1 MERRMS
7 EALLSEDGAPVT
19 PLFRMSTAMKHVL
32 AIDQGTTGTTALVI
46 ASDGRIVGRGYQ
58 EITQHYPQPGWV
70 EHDAEEILERTL
82 LAAREAIA
90 ASGVSPDVI
99 GITNQRE
106 TIVVWHRDTG
116 KPLARAIVWQDRRTT
131 DRCAELNSRRSF
143 IAERTGLR
151 PDPYFSATKI
161 EWLLK
166 KPEIAFVA
174 RNGRLLAGTIDTWLI
189 WKLTGGR
196 VHATDPTN
204 ASRTL
209 LFDINRLKWSRELC
223 DIFKIP
229 MEILPE
235 VRPSAGDFGKT
246 VTSFFGKSIP
256 ITGVAGDQ
264 QAALFGQGCF
274 VAGQAK
280 NTYGTG
286 AFLLLN
292 TGSEVPR
299 AGEGLLA
306 TVACDA
312 QGGAAYA
319 LEASIFVAGAAIQW
333 LRDGL
338 GILYNAAES
347 ERLAASLESN
357 DGVYFVPALVGL
369 GAPNWEPRARGTML
383 GLTRGTTRAHL
394 ARAALEAMAYGS
406 AEMLAVMAKRGKVKF
421 ESMRVDGGASANN
434 WLLQFQADILG
445 IPVERPDM
453 VETTALGAAGLAGI
467 AGGVWSDAAEFI
479 GTRQFTRFTPAMPR
493 ESADG
498 LMAGWQ
504 RAVRAV
510 LVWARDPGDAGA
522 AKKKKRPGSA
532 KKAASKKR
540 ASAKGKVTGKGKGKV
555 SGKAKA
561 MGKSKANV
569 KGKGKA
575 GARSGR
581 K

>member
-1 MERRMS
+1 MSSGLPGNTESHPLSGEGLVSAGAGVVKPFRRVD
-7 EALLSEDGAPVT
+7 AAT
-19 PLFRMSTAMKHVL
+19 KHVL

-46 ASDGRIVGRGYQ
+46 AADGRVAGRGYQ

-90 ASGVSPDVI
+90 ASGVRPDVL

-106 TIVVWHRDTG
+106 TIVLWHRDTG

-131 DRCAELNSRRSF
+131 ERCAQLRGKTSF
-143 IAERTGLR
+143 IAQRTGLR

-161 EWLLK
+161 EWLLR

-209 LFDINRLKWSRELC
+209 LFDITRLRWSRELC
-223 DIFKIP
+223 DLFSIP

-246 VTSFFGKSIP
+246 STSFFGKSLP

-264 QAALFGQGCF
+264 QAALFGQGCCD
-274 VAGQAK
+274 AGQAK

-292 TGSEVPR
+292 TGKKMPR
-299 AGEGLLA
+299 PGEGLLA
-306 TVACDA
+306 TVACDEK
-312 QGGAAYA
+312 GGPAYA
-319 LEASIFVAGAAIQW
+319 LEASIFVAGAALQW

-338 GILYNAAES
+338 GILFNAAES
-347 ERLAASLESN
+347 ERLAGSLDSN
-357 DGVYFVPALVGL
+357 GGVYFVPALSGL
-369 GAPNWEPRARGTML
+369 GAPNWEPKARGTIV
-383 GLTRGTTRAHL
+383 GITGGTTRAHF
-394 ARAALEAMAYGS
+394 ARAALEAMAYGT
-406 AEMLAVMAKRGKVKF
+406 AEMLGAMSKRGRVRF
-421 ESMRVDGGASANN
+421 ESLRVDGGASANN
-434 WLLQFQADILG
+434 WLLQFQADVLG

-453 VETTALGAAGLAGI
+453 IETTALGAAGLAGI
-467 AGGVWSDAAEFI
+467 GGGVWRDAAEFV
-479 GTRQFTRFTPAMPR
+479 GTRQFTRFTPAIER
-493 ESADG
+493 QAAQA
-498 LMAGWQ
+498 LVTGWQ
-504 RAVRAV
+504 RTVRTA
-510 LVWARDPGDAGA
+510 LTWARDKGDDVSPTQ
-522 AKKKKRPGSA
+522 KRPKSA
-532 KKAASKKR
+532 GKTATTSKR
-540 ASAKGKVTGKGKGKV
+540 I
-555 SGKAKA
+555 
-561 MGKSKANV
+561 KSKASNRATS
-569 KGKGKA
+569 KSTRR
-575 GARSGR
+575 RS

>member
-1 MERRMS
+1 VS
-7 EALLSEDGAPVT
+7 EALLSEDGGVVMPFRRYDPV
-19 PLFRMSTAMKHVL
+19 PMKHVL

-46 ASDGRIVGRGYQ
+46 AADGRIAGRGYQ

-70 EHDAEEILERTL
+70 EHDADEILERTL
-82 LAAREAIA
+82 LAARDAIA
-90 ASGVSPDVI
+90 VSGVRPDVI

-106 TIVVWHRDTG
+106 TIVLWHRDTG

-131 DRCAELNSRRSF
+131 ERCAELKSKTTF

-174 RNGRLLAGTIDTWLI
+174 RNGRLLAGTIDSWLI

-209 LFDINRLKWSRELC
+209 LFDINRLRWSKELC
-223 DIFKIP
+223 DLFKIP
-229 MEILPE
+229 IEILPE

-246 VTSFFGKSIP
+246 VTSFFGKSLP

-264 QAALFGQGCF
+264 QAALFGQGCCG
-274 VAGQAK
+274 AGQAK

-292 TGSEVPR
+292 TGDQVPK

-312 QGGAAYA
+312 KGGAAYA
-319 LEASIFVAGAAIQW
+319 LEASIFVAGAAVQW

-338 GILYNAAES
+338 GILFSAAES
-347 ERLAASLESN
+347 ERLARSLDSN

-369 GAPNWEPRARGTML
+369 GAPNWEPKARGTL
-383 GLTRGTTRAHL
+383 VGLTRGTNRAHF
-394 ARAALEAMAYGS
+394 ARAALEAMAYGT

-421 ESMRVDGGASANN
+421 ESLRVDGGASANN
-434 WLLQFQADILG
+434 WLLQFQSDVLG

-453 VETTALGAAGLAGI
+453 IETTALGAAGLAGI
-467 AGGVWSDAAEFI
+467 AGGVWNDAAEFI
-479 GTRQFTRFTPAMPR
+479 GTRQFTRFTPTMSNEA
-493 ESADG
+493 ADE
-498 LMAGWQ
+498 LKAGWE
-504 RAVRAV
+504 RAVRAT
-510 LVWARDPGDAGA
+510 LSWARDQSGSAGA
-522 AKKKKRPGSA
+522 RKKSKKKKSSSPA
-532 KKAASKKR
+532 AQKPAKKKAASPRR
-540 ASAKGKVTGKGKGKV
+540 AK
-555 SGKAKA
+555 
-561 MGKSKANV
+561 
-569 KGKGKA
+569 
-575 GARSGR
+575 
-581 K
+581 

>member
-1 MERRMS
+1 
-7 EALLSEDGAPVT
+7 
-19 PLFRMSTAMKHVL
+19 MKHVL

-46 ASDGRIVGRGYQ
+46 ASDGRVAGRGYQ

-70 EHDAEEILERTL
+70 EHDPEEILERTL
-82 LAAREAIA
+82 LAARDAIA
-90 ASGVSPDVI
+90 VSGVKPDVI

-106 TIVVWHRDTG
+106 TVVVWHRDTG

-131 DRCAELNSRRSF
+131 ERCAELKSQSSW

-209 LFDINRLKWSRELC
+209 LFDINRLKWSKELC
-223 DIFKIP
+223 DLFKVP

-235 VRPSAGDFGKT
+235 VRPSASDFGRT
-246 VTSFFGKSIP
+246 TTAFFGKSLP

-264 QAALFGQGCF
+264 QAALFGQGCCG
-274 VAGQAK
+274 AGQAK

-286 AFLLLN
+286 VFLLLN
-292 TGSEVPR
+292 TGSEVPQP
-299 AGEGLLA
+299 AEGLLA
-306 TVACDA
+306 TVACDEK
-312 QGGAAYA
+312 GGAAYA

-338 GILYNAAES
+338 GILFSAAES
-347 ERLAASLESN
+347 ERLARSIESN

-369 GAPNWEPRARGTML
+369 GAPNWEPKARGTFF
-383 GLTRGTTRAHL
+383 GLTRGSNRAHL

-406 AEMLAVMAKRGKVKF
+406 AEMLAVMAKRAKVSF
-421 ESMRVDGGASANN
+421 QSLRVDGGASANN
-434 WLLQFQADILG
+434 WLLQFQSDILG

-453 VETTALGAAGLAGI
+453 IETTALGAAGLAGI
-467 AGGVWSDAAEFI
+467 AGGVWQDASEFI
-479 GTRQFTRFTPAMPR
+479 GTRKFTRFTPAMPK
-493 ESADG
+493 EAADE
-498 LMAGWQ
+498 LIAGWA
-504 RAVRAV
+504 RAVRAT
-510 LVWARDPGDAGA
+510 LFWARDKGDAVGA
-522 AKKKKRPGSA
+522 RKKKKRASSPSRKKSSA
-532 KKAASKKR
+532 RKTAGKKTTSSRKKR
-540 ASAKGKVTGKGKGKV
+540 K
-555 SGKAKA
+555 
-561 MGKSKANV
+561 
-569 KGKGKA
+569 
-575 GARSGR
+575 
-581 K
+581 

>member
-1 MERRMS
+1 MS
-7 EALLSEDGAPVT
+7 EALLSEDGGVVMPFRRYDPVPT
-19 PLFRMSTAMKHVL
+19 KHVL

-46 ASDGRIVGRGYQ
+46 AADGRIAGRGYQ

-70 EHDAEEILERTL
+70 EHDADEILERTL
-82 LAAREAIA
+82 LAARDAIA
-90 ASGVSPDVI
+90 ASGVRPDVM

-106 TIVVWHRDTG
+106 TIVLWHRDTG

-131 DRCAELNSRRSF
+131 ERCAELKNKTTF

-174 RNGRLLAGTIDTWLI
+174 RNGRLLAGTIDSWLI

-209 LFDINRLKWSRELC
+209 LFDINRLRWSKELC
-223 DIFKIP
+223 DLFKIP
-229 MEILPE
+229 IEILPE

-246 VTSFFGKSIP
+246 VTSFFGKSLP

-264 QAALFGQGCF
+264 QAALFGQGCCG
-274 VAGQAK
+274 AGQAK

-292 TGSEVPR
+292 TGDQVPK

-312 QGGAAYA
+312 KGGAAYA

-338 GILYNAAES
+338 GILFSAAES
-347 ERLAASLESN
+347 ERLARSLDSN

-369 GAPNWEPRARGTML
+369 GAPNWEPKARGTL
-383 GLTRGTTRAHL
+383 VGLTRGTNRAHF
-394 ARAALEAMAYGS
+394 ARAALEAMAYGT

-421 ESMRVDGGASANN
+421 ESLRVDGGASANN
-434 WLLQFQADILG
+434 WLLQFQSDVLG

-453 VETTALGAAGLAGI
+453 IETTALGAAGLAGI
-467 AGGVWSDAAEFI
+467 AGGVWNDAAEFI
-479 GTRQFTRFTPAMPR
+479 GTRQFTRFTPTMSSEA
-493 ESADG
+493 ADE
-498 LMAGWQ
+498 LKAGWE
-504 RAVRAV
+504 RAVRAT
-510 LVWARDPGDAGA
+510 LSWARDQSGSTGA
-522 AKKKKRPGSA
+522 RKKAKKKKSVSPA
-532 KKAASKKR
+532 PAKPAKKKAASRRRPK
-540 ASAKGKVTGKGKGKV
+540 
-555 SGKAKA
+555 
-561 MGKSKANV
+561 
-569 KGKGKA
+569 
-575 GARSGR
+575 
-581 K
+581 

>member
-1 MERRMS
+1 MN
-7 EALLSEDGAPVT
+7 EALLSEDEGVVT
-19 PLFRMSTAMKHVL
+19 PFRRLDSAMKYVL

-46 ASDGRIVGRGYQ
+46 GADGRVAGRGYQ

-70 EHDAEEILERTL
+70 EHDADEILERTL
-82 LAAREAIA
+82 LAARDAIA
-90 ASGVSPDVI
+90 ASGVKPDVI

-106 TIVVWHRDTG
+106 TVVVWHRDTG
-116 KPLARAIVWQDRRTT
+116 KPLHRAIVWQDRRTT
-131 DRCAELNSRRSF
+131 ERCAELRSHSSW

-174 RNGRLLAGTIDTWLI
+174 RNGRLLAGTIDSWLI

-209 LFDINRLKWSRELC
+209 LFDINHLRWTKELC
-223 DIFKIP
+223 ALFKVPI
-229 MEILPE
+229 EILPE
-235 VRPSAGDFGKT
+235 VRPSAGDFGRT
-246 VTSFFGKSIP
+246 LTSFFGRSLP

-264 QAALFGQGCF
+264 QAALFGQGCCG
-274 VAGQAK
+274 AGQAK

-312 QGGAAYA
+312 TGGAAYA

-338 GILYNAAES
+338 GILYSAAES
-347 ERLAASLESN
+347 ERLAQSLVSN
-357 DGVYFVPALVGL
+357 EGVYFVPALVGL
-369 GAPNWEPRARGTML
+369 GAPNWEPKARGMIV
-383 GLTRGTTRAHL
+383 GLTRGTNRAHL
-394 ARAALEAMAYGS
+394 ARAALESMAYGS
-406 AEMLAVMAKRGKVKF
+406 AEMLAVMAKRAKVRF
-421 ESMRVDGGASANN
+421 ESLRVDGGASANN
-434 WLLQFQADILG
+434 WLLQFQSDILG

-453 VETTALGAAGLAGI
+453 IETTALGAAGLAGI
-467 AGGVWSDAAEFI
+467 AGGVWRDAAEFI
-479 GTRQFTRFTPAMPR
+479 GKWQFTRFMPVMPK
-493 ESADG
+493 ESADQ
-498 LMAGWQ
+498 LMGEWQ
-504 RAVRAV
+504 RAVRAA
-510 LVWARDPGDAGA
+510 LFWARDKGEGVEG
-522 AKKKKRPGSA
+522 KKRGP
-532 KKAASKKR
+532 SKKR
-540 ASAKGKVTGKGKGKV
+540 AAKRSAPRKGASAVGKARRSAPKSTSK
-555 SGKAKA
+555 KAKA
-561 MGKSKANV
+561 SK
-569 KGKGKA
+569 
-575 GARSGR
+575 GR
-581 K
+581 KK

>member
-1 MERRMS
+1 MS
-7 EALLSEDGAPVT
+7 EALLSEDGKVFPT
-19 PLFRMSTAMKHVL
+19 LGRIDPSMKHVL
-32 AIDQGTTGTTALVI
+32 AIDQGTSGTTALVI
-46 ASDGRIVGRGYQ
+46 AADGRIAGRGYQ

-82 LAAREAIA
+82 RAARDAIG
-90 ASGVSPDVI
+90 ASGVRPDVI

-106 TIVVWHRDTG
+106 TIVLWHRDTG

-131 DRCAELNSRRSF
+131 ERCAELKGKANM

-166 KPEIAFVA
+166 KPEIQFVA
-174 RNGRLLAGTIDTWLI
+174 RNGRLLAGTIDSWLI

-209 LFDINRLKWSRELC
+209 LFDINRLRWSKELC
-223 DIFKIP
+223 DLFTIP
-229 MEILPE
+229 IEILPE
-235 VRPSAGDFGKT
+235 VRPSSGDFGKT
-246 VTSFFGKSIP
+246 VTSFFGKSLP

-264 QAALFGQGCF
+264 QAALFGQGCCG
-274 VAGQAK
+274 AGQAK

-292 TGSEVPR
+292 TGQTVPK

-306 TVACDA
+306 TVACDEK
-312 QGGAAYA
+312 GGAAYA

-338 GILYNAAES
+338 GILFNASES
-347 ERLAASLESN
+347 ERLARSLDSN

-369 GAPNWEPRARGTML
+369 GAPNWEPRARGTIV
-383 GLTRGTTRAHL
+383 GLTRGTNRAHL

-406 AEMLAVMAKRGKVKF
+406 AEMLSVMAKRGKVKF
-421 ESMRVDGGASANN
+421 EALRVDGGASANN
-434 WLLQFQADILG
+434 WLLQFQSDILG

-453 VETTALGAAGLAGI
+453 IETTALGAAGLAGI
-467 AGGVWSDAAEFI
+467 AGGVWRDSAEFI
-479 GTRQFTRFTPAMPR
+479 GTRQFTRFTPAMPK
-493 ESADG
+493 ESADE

-504 RAVRAV
+504 RAVRGA
-510 LVWARDPGDAGA
+510 LVWARDKGDAAGTRKTKRKSAGRKGA
-522 AKKKKRPGSA
+522 AGAKPARTGAKSA
-532 KKAASKKR
+532 PAKSGTTSRRR
-540 ASAKGKVTGKGKGKV
+540 A
-555 SGKAKA
+555 
-561 MGKSKANV
+561 
-569 KGKGKA
+569 
-575 GARSGR
+575 R
-581 K
+581 

>member
-1 MERRMS
+1 LSNDAGNARDLSGEGVVPAGAGAVKPFRR
-7 EALLSEDGAPVT
+7 ADP
-19 PLFRMSTAMKHVL
+19 AMKHVL

-46 ASDGRIVGRGYQ
+46 SADGRVVGAGYQ

-82 LAAREAIA
+82 AAAREAISV
-90 ASGVSPDVI
+90 SGVRPDVL

-106 TIVVWHRDTG
+106 TIVLWHRDTG

-131 DRCAELNSRRSF
+131 QRCEQLRNKTSF
-143 IAERTGLR
+143 IAQRTGLR

-189 WKLTGGR
+189 WKLTSGR

-209 LFDINRLKWSRELC
+209 LFDINRLRWSKELC
-223 DIFKIP
+223 ELFGVP

-246 VTSFFGKSIP
+246 TTSFFGKALP

-264 QAALFGQGCF
+264 QAALFGQGCWA
-274 VAGQAK
+274 AGQAK

-292 TGSEVPR
+292 TGKKVPR
-299 AGEGLLA
+299 PGEGLLA
-306 TVACDA
+306 TVACDEK
-312 QGGAAYA
+312 GGAAYA
-319 LEASIFVAGAAIQW
+319 LEASIFIAGAALQW

-338 GILYNAAES
+338 GVLFNAAES
-347 ERLAASLESN
+347 ERLARALESN

-369 GAPNWEPRARGTML
+369 GAPNWEPKARGTIV
-383 GLTRGTTRAHL
+383 GLTSRTTRGHL

-406 AEMLAVMAKRGKVKF
+406 AEMLAAMAKRGRVKF
-421 ESMRVDGGASANN
+421 QSLRVDGGATANN
-434 WLLQFQADILG
+434 WLLQFQADVLG

-453 VETTALGAAGLAGI
+453 IETTALGAAGLAGI
-467 AGGVWSDAAEFI
+467 GGGVWKDAAEFI
-479 GTRQFTRFTPAMPR
+479 GTRQFTRFTPAMDK
-493 ESADG
+493 EAADD
-498 LMAGWQ
+498 LVMGWQ
-504 RAVRAV
+504 RAVRTT
-510 LVWARDPGDAGA
+510 LTWARDRGDDARP
-522 AKKKKRPGSA
+522 AKKKKR
-532 KKAASKKR
+532 AATKSTAPR
-540 ASAKGKVTGKGKGKV
+540 
-555 SGKAKA
+555 
-561 MGKSKANV
+561 KSKPPR
-569 KGKGKA
+569 G
-575 GARSGR
+575 RS

>member
-1 MERRMS
+1 MN
-7 EALLSEDGAPVT
+7 EALLSEDGSPQA

-46 ASDGRIVGRGYQ
+46 AADGRIVGRGYQ

-70 EHDAEEILERTL
+70 EHDADEILERTL
-82 LAAREAIA
+82 LATREAIA
-90 ASGVSPDVI
+90 ASGVRPDVI

-106 TIVVWHRDTG
+106 TIVLWHRDTG

-131 DRCAELNSRRSF
+131 ERCAELKNKTTF

-166 KPEIAFVA
+166 KPEIQFVA

-189 WKLTGGR
+189 WKLTGGK

-209 LFDINRLKWSRELC
+209 LYDINRLRWSRELC

-246 VTSFFGKSIP
+246 VTSFFGKAIP
-256 ITGVAGDQ
+256 IMGVAGDQ

-292 TGSEVPR
+292 TGSEAPR

-312 QGGAAYA
+312 KGGAAYA

-338 GILYNAAES
+338 GILQNASES
-347 ERLAASLESN
+347 ERLARSLESN

-369 GAPNWEPRARGTML
+369 GAPNWEPRARGTIV
-383 GLTRGTTRAHL
+383 GLTRGTSRAHF

-406 AEMLAVMAKRGKVKF
+406 AEMLTVMAKRSKVKF
-421 ESMRVDGGASANN
+421 ESLRVDGGASANG
-434 WLLQFQADILG
+434 WLLQFQSDILG

-453 VETTALGAAGLAGI
+453 IETTALGAAGLAGI

-479 GTRQFTRFTPAMPR
+479 GTRQFTRFTPAMSR
-493 ESADG
+493 ESATA
-498 LMAGWQ
+498 MTAGWR
-504 RAVRAV
+504 RAVRSA
-510 LVWARDPGDAGA
+510 LVWARDPGDEGTVKKPA
-522 AKKKKRPGSA
+522 AKRAGSA
-532 KKAASKKR
+532 GKKGTRAKAS
-540 ASAKGKVTGKGKGKV
+540 SAKGKAKGAKGKK
-555 SGKAKA
+555 KP
-561 MGKSKANV
+561 
-569 KGKGKA
+569 
-575 GARSGR
+575 AR
-581 K
+581 

>member
-1 MERRMS
+1 MS
-7 EALLSEDGAPVT
+7 EALLSEDGSVYFPS
-19 PLFRMSTAMKHVL
+19 RRIDSQMKHVL
-32 AIDQGTTGTTALVI
+32 SIDQGTTGTTALVI
-46 ASDGRIVGRGYQ
+46 AADGRVAGRGYQ

-82 LAAREAIA
+82 LAARDAIA
-90 ASGVSPDVI
+90 MSGVKPDVI

-106 TIVVWHRDTG
+106 TIVLWHRDTG
-116 KPLARAIVWQDRRTT
+116 QPLARAIVWQDRRTT
-131 DRCAELNSRRSF
+131 DRCAELKGKASM

-174 RNGRLLAGTIDTWLI
+174 RNGRLMAGTMDSWLI

-209 LFDINRLKWSRELC
+209 LFDINRLRWSKELC
-223 DIFKIP
+223 DLFKIP
-229 MEILPE
+229 IEILPE

-274 VAGQAK
+274 NAGQAK

-292 TGSEVPR
+292 TGDKAPK

-312 QGGAAYA
+312 RGGAAYA
-319 LEASIFVAGAAIQW
+319 LEASIFVAGAAVQW

-338 GILYNAAES
+338 GILFNAAES
-347 ERLAASLESN
+347 ERLARSLDSN

-369 GAPNWEPRARGTML
+369 GAPNWEPRARGTIV
-383 GLTRGTTRAHL
+383 GLTRGTGRAHF

-406 AEMLAVMAKRGKVKF
+406 AEMLGVMAKRGKVKF
-421 ESMRVDGGASANN
+421 EALRVDGGASANN
-434 WLLQFQADILG
+434 WLLQFQSDILG
-445 IPVERPDM
+445 IAVERPDM
-453 VETTALGAAGLAGI
+453 IETTALGAAGLAGI

-479 GTRQFTRFTPAMPR
+479 GTRQFTRFTPAMPK
-493 ESADG
+493 ESADE
-498 LMAGWQ
+498 LIAGWQ
-504 RAVRAV
+504 RAVRAT
-510 LVWARDPGDAGA
+510 LGWARDPGESSGA
-522 AKKKKRPGSA
+522 RNKPKKKRPSPIVAKSA
-532 KKAASKKR
+532 KKPAPSARAGAAPKPASKK
-540 ASAKGKVTGKGKGKV
+540 KK
-555 SGKAKA
+555 
-561 MGKSKANV
+561 
-569 KGKGKA
+569 
-575 GARSGR
+575 
-581 K
+581 

>member
-1 MERRMS
+1 
-7 EALLSEDGAPVT
+7 
-19 PLFRMSTAMKHVL
+19 MKHVL

-46 ASDGRIVGRGYQ
+46 AADGHIAGRGYR

-70 EHDAEEILERTL
+70 EHDAEEVLERTL
-82 LAAREAIA
+82 LAARDAIA
-90 ASGVSPDVI
+90 ASGVRPDVV

-106 TIVVWHRDTG
+106 TIVLWHRDTG

-131 DRCAELNSRRSF
+131 ERCAQLKSKAAF

-196 VHATDPTN
+196 MHATDPTN

-209 LFDINRLKWSRELC
+209 LFDINRLRWSKELC
-223 DIFKIP
+223 DLFAIP
-229 MEILPE
+229 IEILPE
-235 VRPSAGDFGKT
+235 VRPSAGDFGRT
-246 VTSFFGKSIP
+246 VTSFFGKSLP

-264 QAALFGQGCF
+264 QAALFGQGCWS
-274 VAGQAK
+274 AGQAK

-292 TGSEVPR
+292 TGAKAPR
-299 AGEGLLA
+299 PGEGLLT
-306 TVACDA
+306 TVACDER
-312 QGGAAYA
+312 GGAAYA

-338 GILYNAAES
+338 GVLHNAAES
-347 ERLAASLESN
+347 ERLARSIDSN

-369 GAPNWEPRARGTML
+369 GAPNWEPKARGTIFGM
-383 GLTRGTTRAHL
+383 TRGTDRAHL

-406 AEMLAVMAKRGKVKF
+406 AEMLVVMARRARVSF
-421 ESMRVDGGASANN
+421 ESLRVDGGASANN
-434 WLLQFQADILG
+434 WLLQFQSDILG

-453 VETTALGAAGLAGI
+453 IETTALGAAGLAGI
-467 AGGVWSDAAEFI
+467 AGGVWRDAGEFI
-479 GTRQFTRFTPAMPR
+479 GTRQFTRFTPAMPKER
-493 ESADG
+493 ADQ
-498 LMAGWQ
+498 LVAGWQ
-504 RAVRAV
+504 RAVRAT
-510 LVWARDPGDAGA
+510 LFWARDKGDQAGV
-522 AKKKKRPGSA
+522 R
-532 KKAASKKR
+532 SKKSP
-540 ASAKGKVTGKGKGKV
+540 SAGKQKPKG
-555 SGKAKA
+555 
-561 MGKSKANV
+561 
-569 KGKGKA
+569 
-575 GARSGR
+575 GARAMKSPAKTKSAR
-581 K
+581 KRSS

>member
-1 MERRMS
+1 MS

-292 TGSEVPR
+292 TGTEVPR

-504 RAVRAV
+504 RAVRAA
-510 LVWARDPGDAGA
+510 LVWARDPGDADA

-540 ASAKGKVTGKGKGKV
+540 ASAKGKVTGKGKV

>member
-1 MERRMS
+1 MTEPTPRGERVFFPARRVDTS
-7 EALLSEDGAPVT
+7 S
-19 PLFRMSTAMKHVL
+19 KHVL

-46 ASDGRIVGRGYQ
+46 AADGRIAGRGYQ

-70 EHDAEEILERTL
+70 EHDAEEILEKTL
-82 LAAREAIA
+82 LAARDAIA
-90 ASGVSPDVI
+90 ASGSRPDAI

-106 TIVVWHRDTG
+106 TIVLWHRDTG

-131 DRCAELNSRRSF
+131 ARCEQLRNKTTF

-209 LFDINRLKWSRELC
+209 LFDITRLRWSKELC
-223 DIFKIP
+223 DLFNVPI
-229 MEILPE
+229 EILPE

-246 VTSFFGKSIP
+246 VTSFFGKAIP

-264 QAALFGQGCF
+264 QAALFGQGCCG
-274 VAGQAK
+274 VGQAK

-292 TGSEVPR
+292 TGKKVPR
-299 AGEGLLA
+299 PGEGLLA
-306 TVACDA
+306 TVACDEK
-312 QGGAAYA
+312 GGAAYA

-338 GILYNAAES
+338 GILFNAEES
-347 ERLAASLESN
+347 ERLARSLESN
-357 DGVYFVPALVGL
+357 EGVYFVPALVGL
-369 GAPNWEPRARGTML
+369 GAPNWEPRARGTIV
-383 GLTRGTTRAHL
+383 GLTRGTNRAHL

-406 AEMLAVMAKRGKVKF
+406 AEMLGAMARRARVTF
-421 ESMRVDGGASANN
+421 QSLRVDGGAAANN
-434 WLLQFQADILG
+434 WLLQFQSDILG

-453 VETTALGAAGLAGI
+453 IETTALGAAGLAGI
-467 AGGVWSDAAEFI
+467 GGGVWRDAAEFI
-479 GTRQFTRFTPAMPR
+479 GTRQFTRFTPAMEP
-493 ESADG
+493 ETSAD
-498 LMAGWQ
+498 LMIGWQ
-504 RAVRAV
+504 RAVRSA
-510 LVWARDPGDAGA
+510 LSWARDKGDDSAKSKRKRSR
-522 AKKKKRPGSA
+522 AKK
-532 KKAASKKR
+532 
-540 ASAKGKVTGKGKGKV
+540 ASAKGASEK
-555 SGKAKA
+555 SPKATSA
-561 MGKSKANV
+561 KSKS
-569 KGKGKA
+569 KRG
-575 GARSGR
+575 RSR
-581 K
+581 